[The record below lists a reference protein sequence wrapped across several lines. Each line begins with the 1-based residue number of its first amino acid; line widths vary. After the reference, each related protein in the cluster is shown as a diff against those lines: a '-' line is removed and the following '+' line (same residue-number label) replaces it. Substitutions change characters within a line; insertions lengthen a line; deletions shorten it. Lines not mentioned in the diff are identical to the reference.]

1 MSIQQDKI
9 IEAFKNLSSII
20 TDEIEEDSDIA
31 FAFYI
36 YIRDRSD
43 KDEENPDWKIKYYI
57 TNKWLF
63 YYDALSM
70 KEFLDRHLS
79 DD

>member
-9 IEAFKNLSSII
+9 IEAFKNLSSTI
-20 TDEIEEDSDIA
+20 TDQIEEDDNIV

-43 KDEENPDWKIKYYI
+43 KDKENPDWKIKYYI

-63 YYDALSM
+63 YYDAMSM
-70 KEFLDRHLS
+70 QMFLTKHMNDE
-79 DD
+79 